1 MKKSWRTNRS
11 ACGFACKDRETNTV
25 NKPEFEIVISK
36 TGKVTV
42 EVKGVKGPRCLEYAE
57 VIKEIV
63 GREEERH
70 LTADYY
76 APEGEV
82 RIDVQTKDT
91 TG

>member
-1 MKKSWRTNRS
+1 MS
-11 ACGFACKDRETNTV
+11 
-25 NKPEFEIVISK
+25 KPEFEIVISK

-42 EVKGVKGPRCLEYAE
+42 EVKGVKGPQCIEYAE
-57 VIKEIV
+57 LIKKIV
-63 GREEERH
+63 GHEEERH

-82 RIDVQTKDT
+82 RIDTHTKGT

>member
-1 MKKSWRTNRS
+1 M
-11 ACGFACKDRETNTV
+11 

-63 GREEERH
+63 GHEESRQ

-76 APEGEV
+76 APDIEV
-82 RIDVQTKDT
+82 RIDAHARGT